1 MSDDPDRA
9 THPSHGDRKRQIVDL
24 VDRIKQSAD
33 KLAEDGSSRG
43 DLKLLSRALRELRY
57 GFKVFGPY
65 RKRRKVTIFG
75 SARTAPDAPAY
86 AQAVALGSAMA
97 EADWL
102 VVTGAAS
109 GIMEAGHRGAGRDHS
124 MGLNIMLP
132 FEQEANPIIA
142 GDHKLVNMKYFFTR
156 KVMFVKECDAV
167 VCLPGGFGTLDEAL
181 EVLTLLQTGKRDMV
195 PLVLLDAPGG
205 DYWQMFHE
213 FVIARLLRDGM
224 ISPQDLSLY
233 LLTDQLPT
241 AVEVILRF
249 YRVYHSMRFVRRK
262 LVLRLLQGISPE
274 LLVELNQE
282 FRDIVNQGNIVQ
294 REALAEEK
302 DEPELAELPRL
313 VFDFNRRSLGRLRL
327 LIDCLNAGDLTPV
340 ARATQIDRQSSHRT
354 SPDRIA
360 PRRWPGGVFRGS
372 AGPFIGFPFKRV
384 FPVRVT
390 ALQPEHGGARQI
402 GRPHQQPPAFELLH
416 MHSLVGA

>member
-1 MSDDPDRA
+1 VSDDSS
-9 THPSHGDRKRQIVDL
+9 HPSEGPAPDRKRQIGEL

-65 RKRRKVTIFG
+65 RRRRKVTIFG
-75 SARTAPDAPAY
+75 SARTASDAPAY
-86 AQAVALGSAMA
+86 AQAVALGKSMA

-109 GIMEAGHRGAGRDHS
+109 GIMEAGHRGAGRDNS

-142 GDHKLVNMKYFFTR
+142 GDHKLVNMRYFFTR

-181 EVLTLLQTGKRDMV
+181 EVLTLLQTGKRDLV

-205 DYWQMFHE
+205 DYWSMFHQ
-213 FVIARLLRDGM
+213 FMVTRLLRDGM
-224 ISPQDLSLY
+224 ISRQDLALY
-233 LLTDQLPT
+233 RLTDNLPT
-241 AVEVILRF
+241 AVAEILQF

-262 LVLRLLQGISPE
+262 LVLRLNQPIGAE
-274 LLVELNQE
+274 LLSMINFE
-282 FRDIVNQGNIVQ
+282 FQDIVNQGEFVQ
-294 REALAEEK
+294 RDALSDER
-302 DEPELAELPRL
+302 DEPDLAALTRL
-313 VFDFNRRSLGRLRL
+313 VFHFNRRSLGRLRL
-327 LIDCLNAGDLTPV
+327 LVDCLNAGDLSPV
-340 ARATQIDRQSSHRT
+340 AKQSRAI
-354 SPDRIA
+354 
-360 PRRWPGGVFRGS
+360 GS
-372 AGPFIGFPFKRV
+372 ARD
-384 FPVRVT
+384 
-390 ALQPEHGGARQI
+390 E
-402 GRPHQQPPAFELLH
+402 
-416 MHSLVGA
+416 